1 MNFLRPYILQP
12 ACEPDDY
19 TYCQNR
25 SAPFNRY
32 KGRGKKV
39 HFCTKYQVQSRKYE
53 IRSTELRKYQEA
65 RAKRRETRAEKQEPR
80 DEKQDVRVRLDF
92 FASLRLCEQ

>member
-39 HFCTKYQVQSRKYE
+39 HFCTKYQVQCTKYEVVKDARNERQETRAKNQE
-53 IRSTELRKYQEA
+53 IRS
-65 RAKRRETRAEKQEPR
+65 
-80 DEKQDVRVRLDF
+80 V
-92 FASLRLCEQ
+92 CG

>member
-25 SAPFNRY
+25 SAPFKNT
-32 KGRGKKV
+32 KV
-39 HFCTKYQVQSRKYE
+39 GVNKFRNEKREARDRK
-53 IRSTELRKYQEA
+53 QEA
-65 RAKRRETRAEKQEPR
+65 RNKRQETRAENQE
-80 DEKQDVRVRLDF
+80 VRSV
-92 FASLRLCEQ
+92 CG